1 MIKIF
6 IVSLKGSPRRSK
18 ITADLEA
25 EHLPFEFFDAVDAR
39 AGVPLKYQKRINRT
53 LANIRLLR
61 KVVYG
66 EFGVALSYALLYEKI
81 VRENISDVIILEDD
95 AILTADFF
103 KLVKSGALEKSD
115 IDMAF
120 LFHSDCMAY
129 HKKYY
134 FEGFEYRKIHCM
146 PFGAVAYYINLS
158 VAKYLYENTKIIDY
172 VADFPAPVHLYFN
185 TIAFHPRL
193 VKHPPLSEEQTTIK
207 NRYKCN
213 KKINYYIRK
222 VFIEYAFPFYCY
234 FYYYLFLRKVYRS
247 FFGYLKKVFYS
258 YFIRFKI
265 MEHIS

>member
-1 MIKIF
+1 MKIF
-6 IVSLKGSPRRSK
+6 IVSLKNSERNSK
-18 ITADLEA
+18 IVSDLEA
-25 EHLPFEFFDAVDAR
+25 VGVPFEFFDAVDAR

-53 LANIRLLR
+53 IANIRLFR
-61 KVVYG
+61 KVVDA
-66 EFGVALSYALLYEKI
+66 EFGVALSHALLYEKI
-81 VRENISDVIILEDD
+81 MRENISDVIILEDD

-120 LFHSDCMAY
+120 LFHSHCMAY
-129 HKKYY
+129 RKKYY

-185 TIAFHPRL
+185 TIAFHPRH
-193 VKHPPLSEEQTTIK
+193 VKHPLSSDEQTSIK
-207 NRYKCN
+207 NRYEYN
-213 KKINYYIRK
+213 KMGTIDNIRK
-222 VFIEYAFPFYCY
+222 VFIKCDFP

-247 FFGYLKKVFYS
+247 FFGYLKKRFYS

-265 MEHIS
+265 MELIS

>member
-1 MIKIF
+1 MRIF
-6 IVSLKGSPRRSK
+6 IISLKGSPRRLK
-18 ITADLEA
+18 IATDLEA

-39 AGVPLKYQKRINRT
+39 AGVPPKYKNRINRT
-53 LANIRLLR
+53 LANIRVIR
-61 KVVYG
+61 PMNYG
-66 EFGVALSYALLYEKI
+66 EFGVALSHALLYEKI

-146 PFGAVAYYINLS
+146 PLGAVAYYINLS

-185 TIAFHPRL
+185 TIAFHPRH
-193 VKHPPLSEEQTTIK
+193 VKHPKLSYEQTSIK
-207 NRYKCN
+207 DRYKYN
-213 KKINYYIRK
+213 KTINYYIRK
-222 VFIEYAFPFYCY
+222 VFIKCAFP

-247 FFGYLKKVFYS
+247 FFGYLKKRFYS

-265 MEHIS
+265 MELIS